1 MLQAAAAVPVPPAES
16 QSPPQVRPALSRQ
29 QGLFGGSA
37 ASVPTGHAAVLRSRR
52 RGTTLPPSSVRR
64 RRSRS
69 PQEPAGTRSGQALML
84 GWSAATSQQP
94 TTPAPGAGLLQLTG
108 RILILEAMVG
118 QRNQQLKDT
127 EAAGRATSGRVD
139 TLTGELNLYA
149 AQLGQGRA
157 TMEEKLGAH
166 LVEIHCTLRKCDGIL
181 WGICNSYQQPPQLRL
196 QPRQVSSPRI
206 SQALNEPSRR

>member
-1 MLQAAAAVPVPPAES
+1 M
-16 QSPPQVRPALSRQ
+16 
-29 QGLFGGSA
+29 
-37 ASVPTGHAAVLRSRR
+37 VPTGHAAMPQTRR
-52 RGTTLPPSSVRR
+52 RGTTLPLPLVRR

-94 TTPAPGAGLLQLTG
+94 TAPAPGAGLLQLTG

-118 QRNQQLKDT
+118 QHNQQLKDA

-157 TMEEKLGAH
+157 TMEEKLSAH
-166 LVEIHCTLRKCDGIL
+166 WWKSKALFASATAS
-181 WGICNSYQQPPQLRL
+181 WGRCSSWRHPPQLRL
-196 QPRQVSSPRI
+196 PLLRVSSLRT
-206 SQALNEPSRR
+206 SQALRSPLMR